1 MNKTLYIRTEVNRI
15 TATGHMMRMLSV
27 ATAARKM
34 GCEAVFIVA
43 EEGSMALP
51 QSKRFEVI
59 CLNHTWDDFDGEIP
73 LMQQLIAQRQIE
85 YLLIDSYFVTA
96 NYMEAVNAL
105 TKTAYV
111 DDLHERIWPC
121 SVLIN
126 YAVYSDLFDYKK
138 EYPGKKLLLG
148 CEYCPLSE
156 IYEELP
162 PKEIRKEPKQVLVVT
177 GGGDEFHFMKR
188 FLTQIRTSRRLTN
201 IDFRCICGKFH
212 VDLAELEEMARTMEN
227 VTVLSQ
233 LPNLK
238 DAILDADV
246 VITAGGT
253 TLYEIA
259 CCRTPALSFSLADNQ
274 LYNVEGFGEQGYIPY
289 LGDVRESMDFEQV
302 LSHLE
307 QLLED
312 YEKRKNYSK
321 RLGQLVDGKGASRLV
336 RDFLNLIE

>member
-27 ATAARKM
+27 ATAARKL

-43 EEGSMALP
+43 EEGSMAIP
-51 QSKRFEVI
+51 QSQGFEVI
-59 CLNHTWDDFDGEIP
+59 CLNRTWDDFDGEIP
-73 LMQQLIAQRQIE
+73 LMQQLIVQQQIE
-85 YLLIDSYFVTA
+85 YLLIDSYFVSPK
-96 NYMEAVNAL
+96 YMEAVNAL
-105 TKTAYV
+105 TRTAYV

-126 YAVYSDLFDYKK
+126 YAVYSDLFDYEK
-138 EYPGKKLLLG
+138 EYAGKELLLG
-148 CEYCPLSE
+148 CRYCPLSE

-177 GGGDEFHFMKR
+177 GGGDEFHFMKQ
-188 FLTQIRTSRRLTN
+188 FLSQIRTSRRFSHIAFL
-201 IDFRCICGKFH
+201 CICGKFH
-212 VDLAELEEMARTMEN
+212 ADLAELEEMTRSMEN

-238 DAILDADV
+238 DAILSSDV

-274 LYNVEGFGEQGYIPY
+274 LYNVKGFAEQGYIPY

-302 LSHLE
+302 LLQLE
-307 QLLED
+307 QLLQD
-312 YEKRKNYSK
+312 YEKRIYYAN
-321 RLGQLVDGKGASRLV
+321 RLGQLVDGKGAGRLV
-336 RDFLNLIE
+336 RDFLNMME